1 MIYNEYT
8 HHEAHAYVDLIEGD
22 THNRKVSPST
32 SVWIRAS
39 SVEEADE
46 APKAMAEW
54 SVFATLFGCVVLF
67 KIIQW
72 YRKYMYKLAIQDL
85 KNQQQELQEERDK
98 QEMEDEEHR
107 QYKLDQQDE

>member
-1 MIYNEYT
+1 MTFAFGRNFVTDEDERNGRSDEEDYQMIYNEYT

-85 KNQQQELQEERDK
+85 KN
-98 QEMEDEEHR
+98 
-107 QYKLDQQDE
+107 